1 MCKNA
6 NCKKKLA
13 EYRDQTRKQYE
24 DIDGLEDDIR
34 DKDAFAQTLVKTK
47 NDIQKELVLLKK
59 QNVKLHKENSDLS
72 DKVKQL
78 DEDTDDGISMLRNAH
93 ERERKLNREFEDFK
107 NAETKK

>member
-13 EYRDQTRKQYE
+13 EYRDQPRKQYE

-47 NDIQKELVLLKK
+47 NDIQKELVLVKK
-59 QNVKLHKENSDLS
+59 QNDKLHKENSDLS

-93 ERERKLNREFEDFK
+93 E
-107 NAETKK
+107 